1 MEEQHIVADRTLIR
15 TARVISAIFTPFSIP
30 FLAFLI
36 LFLFSY
42 LRIMPIQYKLIVLGV
57 VYCFTILMP
66 TLTIFLFRKING
78 FSPEDLGERKR
89 RFMPFLLTI
98 TSYVFCLVM
107 MHRLNIP
114 WYMTGIILA
123 ALIMMVICIVV
134 NLKWKLSEHM
144 AGVGAIV
151 GGLVSFSALFGY
163 NPVWW
168 LCLFILI
175 AGVLGTARI
184 ILQHHTLGEVLVGF
198 AVGLICSLLVLHP
211 ASDPVSV
218 DLLNYCLDHML
229 APQESIGV
237 QALSI
242 RMAYQLCKSE
252 PELLKELQLILENA
266 DTEYYSTGVKT
277 TIRNILKK
285 INK

>member
-1 MEEQHIVADRTLIR
+1 MVEEQHIVADRSLIR

-184 ILQHHTLGEVLVGF
+184 IFT
-198 AVGLICSLLVLHP
+198 
-211 ASDPVSV
+211 ASYIGRGAGRFCRRI
-218 DLLNYCLDHML
+218 DLLL
-229 APQESIGV
+229 IG
-237 QALSI
+237 AS
-242 RMAYQLCKSE
+242 S
-252 PELLKELQLILENA
+252 PE
-266 DTEYYSTGVKT
+266 
-277 TIRNILKK
+277 
-285 INK
+285 

>member
-211 ASDPVSV
+211 
-218 DLLNYCLDHML
+218 
-229 APQESIGV
+229 
-237 QALSI
+237 LS
-242 RMAYQLCKSE
+242 
-252 PELLKELQLILENA
+252 
-266 DTEYYSTGVKT
+266 
-277 TIRNILKK
+277 NILFR
-285 INK
+285 IFLI

>member
-123 ALIMMVICIVV
+123 ALIMMVICIIV

-163 NPVWW
+163 NPIWW

-198 AVGLICSLLVLHP
+198 VVGFICSLLVLHP
-211 ASDPVSV
+211 
-218 DLLNYCLDHML
+218 
-229 APQESIGV
+229 
-237 QALSI
+237 LS
-242 RMAYQLCKSE
+242 
-252 PELLKELQLILENA
+252 
-266 DTEYYSTGVKT
+266 
-277 TIRNILKK
+277 NILFR
-285 INK
+285 IFLF

>member
-78 FSPEDLGERKR
+78 FSPEDLGEHKR

-211 ASDPVSV
+211 
-218 DLLNYCLDHML
+218 
-229 APQESIGV
+229 
-237 QALSI
+237 LS
-242 RMAYQLCKSE
+242 
-252 PELLKELQLILENA
+252 
-266 DTEYYSTGVKT
+266 
-277 TIRNILKK
+277 NILFR
-285 INK
+285 IFLF

>member
-1 MEEQHIVADRTLIR
+1 MVEEQHIVADRSLIR

-57 VYCFTILMP
+57 VYCFSILMP

-211 ASDPVSV
+211 
-218 DLLNYCLDHML
+218 
-229 APQESIGV
+229 
-237 QALSI
+237 LS
-242 RMAYQLCKSE
+242 
-252 PELLKELQLILENA
+252 
-266 DTEYYSTGVKT
+266 
-277 TIRNILKK
+277 NILFR
-285 INK
+285 IFLF

>member
-42 LRIMPIQYKLIVLGV
+42 LRIIPIKYNLIVLGV

-211 ASDPVSV
+211 
-218 DLLNYCLDHML
+218 
-229 APQESIGV
+229 
-237 QALSI
+237 LS
-242 RMAYQLCKSE
+242 
-252 PELLKELQLILENA
+252 
-266 DTEYYSTGVKT
+266 
-277 TIRNILKK
+277 NILFR
-285 INK
+285 IFLF

>member
-211 ASDPVSV
+211 LSNIC
-218 DLLNYCLDHML
+218 LLYTSPSPRD
-229 APQESIGV
+229 A
-237 QALSI
+237 
-242 RMAYQLCKSE
+242 
-252 PELLKELQLILENA
+252 
-266 DTEYYSTGVKT
+266 
-277 TIRNILKK
+277 
-285 INK
+285 

>member
-1 MEEQHIVADRTLIR
+1 MVEEQHIVADRSLIR

-98 TSYVFCLVM
+98 TSYVFSLVM

-211 ASDPVSV
+211 
-218 DLLNYCLDHML
+218 
-229 APQESIGV
+229 
-237 QALSI
+237 LS
-242 RMAYQLCKSE
+242 
-252 PELLKELQLILENA
+252 
-266 DTEYYSTGVKT
+266 
-277 TIRNILKK
+277 NILFR
-285 INK
+285 IFLF